1 MRVFLS
7 IAALL
12 LLPIA
17 IRAADPVTAEILKWR
32 ADHDRDVLA
41 ADGPFTLVARLTAR
55 QGLSSIGR
63 DASNDL
69 VVPVSTAPPRV
80 GTIEWRGG
88 EGATFRVAHGVTA
101 LVDGKPISEVTISQA
116 VNIRIGDLSFRGG
129 TRNGVLRVSI
139 QDPNSAMRKSA
150 KPPVWFPVDLRYRI
164 NAAWTGF
171 AQPRTVR
178 IPDNDGG
185 SREWKSPGYVS
196 FMLDGQRITLQAV
209 LIPDGKQLSFF
220 FRDGTAGH
228 ETYGAGRFLEADLPK
243 DGKVLMDFN
252 EAYNPFCNYNALYIC
267 PIPPAENHMTVR
279 IPVGE
284 RNYPHPGEER

>member
-1 MRVFLS
+1 MRRFLQV
-7 IAALL
+7 AALL
-12 LLPIA
+12 SLPIA

-32 ADHDRDVLA
+32 GDHDRDVLA

-88 EGATFRVAHGVTA
+88 DRATFHVARGVTA
-101 LVDGKPISEVTISQA
+101 LVDGKPVSEVVISKP
-116 VNIRIGDLSFRGG
+116 VDIRIGDLSFRAG
-129 TRNGVLRVSI
+129 TRNGALRVSI
-139 QDPNSAMRKSA
+139 QDPNSAMRRSA
-150 KPPVWFPVDLRYRI
+150 KPPVWFSVDLRYRVT
-164 NAAWTGF
+164 AAWTAF
-171 AQPRTVR
+171 AQPKMVR
-178 IPDNDGG
+178 IPDTDGG
-185 SREWKSPGYVS
+185 SREWNSPGYAS
-196 FMLDGQRITLQAV
+196 FMLDGQRIRLQAV
-209 LIPDGKQLSFF
+209 LTPDGKELSFF

-252 EAYNPFCNYNALYIC
+252 EAYNPFCNYNPLYIC
-267 PIPPAENHMTVR
+267 PIPPAENHTITR
-279 IPVGE
+279 IPAGE
-284 RNYPHPGEER
+284 RNYPHPGEEH